1 MYDGVY
7 GRKEIGVRV
16 LMGSSSQLRSYAVR
30 SSLSQ
35 VQLRGFEVH
44 GQRQCTLGTG
54 IRRGGYDAPFN
65 GSWWSMF
72 ECALR
77 EDDKFE
83 SKRVSTRS
91 AGREAH
97 NL

>member
-16 LMGSSSQLRSYAVR
+16 LMGSSSQFAFAG
-30 SSLSQ
+30 
-35 VQLRGFEVH
+35 QLRGFEVH

-77 EDDKFE
+77 EDDKE
-83 SKRVSTRS
+83 VRVEKSEYAVS
-91 AGREAH
+91 GAQGS
-97 NL
+97 

>member
-1 MYDGVY
+1 
-7 GRKEIGVRV
+7 
-16 LMGSSSQLRSYAVR
+16 MGSSSQLRSYAVC

-77 EDDKFE
+77 EDDKE
-83 SKRVSTRS
+83 VRVEKSEYAVS
-91 AGREAH
+91 GAQGS
-97 NL
+97 